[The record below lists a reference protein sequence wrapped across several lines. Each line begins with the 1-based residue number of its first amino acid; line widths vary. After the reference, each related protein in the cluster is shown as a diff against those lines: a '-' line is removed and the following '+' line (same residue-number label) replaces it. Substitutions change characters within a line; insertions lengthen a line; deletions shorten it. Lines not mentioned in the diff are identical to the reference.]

1 MLTTPEF
8 PRPPW
13 PGIRFGLSVLP
24 GATRTHGVVSKKHCS
39 NEDLLARVHEY
50 LPLDALLR
58 QTDADGKAGA
68 EAVAHALHPNTFYL
82 FDSEALS
89 SVCHAIE
96 DLALEE
102 ANGNLLAAFQTFQN
116 FEMHRERYGHMA
128 VTVDSVEVLCAGR
141 PGGRVRRVKFIK
153 DAQSACREFRAVA
166 YQGRHEQCL
175 IIARQV
181 NQAAALEDRQFVG
194 FYTFSPW
201 LIASTREGLLQL
213 AAGRCAS
220 LREFSRQQAIDRAAK
235 LIQREFSREKEA
247 VDQAV
252 RRWQLQGE
260 RYRTNHFAADL
271 EKGLSRLHQWKAR
284 LPEILAQAE
293 RD

>member
-1 MLTTPEF
+1 MLTE
-8 PRPPW
+8 
-13 PGIRFGLSVLP
+13 I
-24 GATRTHGVVSKKHCS
+24 RTHGVVSKKHCS
-39 NEDLLARVHEY
+39 NEDLLARVREY
-50 LPLDALLR
+50 LPMDALLR
-58 QTDADGKAGA
+58 QTDPDGKPAA
-68 EAVAHALHPNTFYL
+68 EAAVHALHPNTFYL
-82 FDSEALS
+82 FDGESLC

-102 ANGNLLAAFQTFQN
+102 ANGHLLSAFQTFQN
-116 FEMHRERYGHMA
+116 FEAHRERYGHIA
-128 VTVDSVEVLCAGR
+128 VTVDNVEVLGAGR

-153 DAQSACREFRAVA
+153 DGGSACREFRGVA
-166 YQGRHEQCL
+166 YQGRNEQCL
-175 IIARQV
+175 IIARQI
-181 NQAAALEDRQFVG
+181 NQAAALEDRHFVG

-201 LIASTREGLLQL
+201 LVTATREGLLQL
-213 AAGRCAS
+213 AAGRCSS

-235 LIQREFSREKEA
+235 LIQREFSQEKEA
-247 VDQAV
+247 MDKAV